1 MKRIGTTDGRF
12 VDGTRRVPGT
22 PVTASWL
29 NGLQDEVVEVIESEG
44 LQLED
49 KPQLL
54 TALRALMLKNIIA
67 EKDVVFDDVSTM
79 RGAVIPA
86 GKGRVFLT
94 GYHKTAP
101 GLGGGE
107 LRVDWQDKTTED
119 DGVRVFVTNNGVR
132 LHRVGA
138 YFSPY
143 DAGAVGDGLVDDSSA
158 FLRYA
163 AAVDVVNIPRGIFKL
178 RGNIFDVPVS
188 FEIGG
193 QIKVDAGSRVTFR
206 DEIESPSQTIFTGAG
221 EIVFSVGPNGGEQT
235 RQCHASWWG
244 IYPGSGLGDR
254 AALIQKAL
262 DAYGDLR
269 EGVLNFDVGVYGVN
283 STITVPRGLEIRGQG
298 TRKTVFYPYSDGWP
312 VFKTKNTA
320 VQFRDIQFETPRT
333 TVAGYAAVIMRKSPY
348 IEVWNSACTI
358 NNVMLT
364 NSENAIK
371 VWSEGCAIRNVGFN
385 IDGQQPSSGSSCIA
399 IHARYC
405 TVDGVELKLGRT
417 FATTNII
424 YIGATDYID
433 GISIRNIDS
442 VASSRI
448 LMINAATGSIGN
460 INIANINQFGTTGS
474 PPAEAIKV
482 VVGDGKYV
490 AGLNIS
496 NVNINRYPLAGMI
509 FDVANNGQLVDVNIG
524 CVSILGSTSDG
535 IGIEFKLGAGTLGM
549 IRRVNIANTVSIVRN
564 KLVVL
569 PIGDAR
575 VSVINNQASNVA

>member
-22 PVTASWL
+22 PVTAEWL
-29 NGLQDEVVEVIESEG
+29 NGLQEELAHVIESEG
-44 LQLED
+44 IALD
-49 KPQLL
+49 SGRQLL
-54 TALRALMLKNIIA
+54 LALRSLVGKNISA
-67 EKDVVFDDVSTM
+67 EKDLVFSDVTTM
-79 RGAVIPA
+79 IASEIPA
-86 GKGRVFLT
+86 GKNKVFLS
-94 GYHKTAP
+94 GYYASAP

-107 LRVDWQDKTTED
+107 LRVDWQDKSTAAD
-119 DGVRVFVTNNGVR
+119 NVRIFVTASGVR
-132 LHRVGA
+132 LKRVGA
-138 YFSPY
+138 YISPY
-143 DAGAVGDGLVDDSSA
+143 DAGAVGDGVADDSAA

-163 AAVDVVNIPRGIFKL
+163 AAVDVVNIPRGIFNL

-193 QIKVDAGSRVTFR
+193 RIHVAAGSRVTFR
-206 DEIESPSQTIFTGAG
+206 DEIESPSQTIFTGEG

-254 AALIQKAL
+254 AQLIQKAL

-283 STITVPRGLEIRGQG
+283 STITVPRGVEIRGQG
-298 TRKTVFYPYSDGWP
+298 TRKTLFYPYSDGWP

-320 VQFRDIQFETPRT
+320 VQFRDFQFETPRSV
-333 TVAGYAAVIMRKSPY
+333 VAGYAAVPMRKSPY

-358 NNVMLT
+358 ENLMLT

-371 VWSEGCAIRNVGFN
+371 VWSEGCTIRNVGFN

-417 FATTNII
+417 FSTTNII
-424 YIGATDYID
+424 YIGASDYID

-442 VASSRI
+442 VAASRVVI
-448 LMINAATGSIGN
+448 INAAQGSVGN
-460 INIANINQFGTTGS
+460 INIANINQFGTIGS
-474 PPAEAIKV
+474 PPEDAIKV
-482 VVGDGKYV
+482 VVGAGKYV

-509 FDVANNGQLVDVNIG
+509 FDVANDGQLVDVNIG
-524 CVSILGSTSDG
+524 NVSILGGSGSGT
-535 IGIEFKLGAGTLGM
+535 GIEFKLGAGTLGM

-569 PIGDAR
+569 PSGDSR
-575 VSVINNQASNVA
+575 VTVISNQASAVA